1 MSEGKKGLNVSGGYS
16 ANRDGIGGG
25 GRVEYVYKNG
35 KVTAVPYVE
44 GSAFKGRK
52 GKPHTSVDR
61 VGFDAEYKPS
71 ENTSIKGGVSAGQ
84 RGRNKEAGIEA
95 SYSFKKGGAVH
106 TMPDGKKMKGAK
118 HGMKHGGAVK
128 GKKCRMD
135 GIAVRGKTR
144 AKQRSK

>member
-1 MSEGKKGLNVSGGYS
+1 MSEGKKGLGVSGGYS
-16 ANRDGIGGG
+16 ASREGIGGG

-71 ENTSIKGGVSAGQ
+71 KNTSIKGGASVGH
-84 RGRNKEAGIEA
+84 RGGNTDKTD
-95 SYSFKKGGAVH
+95 KKVEKKSNGGAVH
-106 TMPDGKKMKGAK
+106 TMPDGTKMKGAK

>member
-1 MSEGKKGLNVSGGYS
+1 MSEGKKGLGVSGGYS
-16 ANRDGIGGG
+16 ASREGIGGG

-71 ENTSIKGGVSAGQ
+71 KNTSIKGGASVGH
-84 RGRNKEAGIEA
+84 RGGNKKAGIEV

-106 TMPDGKKMKGAK
+106 TMPDGTKMKGAA
-118 HGMKHGGAVK
+118 HGMKHGGKVK

>member
-1 MSEGKKGLNVSGGYS
+1 MSEGKKGLGVSGGYS
-16 ANRDGIGGG
+16 ASREGIGGG

-71 ENTSIKGGVSAGQ
+71 KNTSIKGGASVGH
-84 RGRNKEAGIEA
+84 RGGNKKAGIEV

-106 TMPDGKKMKGAK
+106 TLCPMVLK
-118 HGMKHGGAVK
+118 
-128 GKKCRMD
+128 
-135 GIAVRGKTR
+135 
-144 AKQRSK
+144 